1 MISENDPNWKV
12 SVNALI
18 ETSDG
23 MLLVKP
29 SYKKGWDLPG
39 GIVESDESPVE
50 GLRREIVEELGTSAE
65 IGGLRCVDYIRS
77 DWESRPVIMLIFS
90 ATININEV
98 CVDGQE
104 LIDWRIVSR
113 DIALDTVSKNMK
125 IRLSRIWSGTLI
137 YGESPQ

>member
-1 MISENDPNWKV
+1 
-12 SVNALI
+12 
-18 ETSDG
+18 
-23 MLLVKP
+23 
-29 SYKKGWDLPG
+29 
-39 GIVESDESPVE
+39 
-50 GLRREIVEELGTSAE
+50 
-65 IGGLRCVDYIRS
+65 
-77 DWESRPVIMLIFS
+77 MLIFS

>member
-1 MISENDPNWKV
+1 MISESDPNWKV

-23 MLLVKP
+23 ILLVKP

-90 ATININEV
+90 ATININKV

>member
-1 MISENDPNWKV
+1 MISESDPNWKV

>member
-1 MISENDPNWKV
+1 MISESDPNWKV

-50 GLRREIVEELGTSAE
+50 GLMREIVEELGTSAK
-65 IGGLRCVDYIRS
+65 IGGLRCVDYIHS

-90 ATININEV
+90 ATISVNEV
-98 CVDGQE
+98 CIDGQE
-104 LIDWRIVSR
+104 LIDWRIVPR
-113 DIALDTVSKNMK
+113 DIALNTVSKNMK

>member
-50 GLRREIVEELGTSAE
+50 GLRREIVEELGISAE

>member
-1 MISENDPNWKV
+1 
-12 SVNALI
+12 
-18 ETSDG
+18 
-23 MLLVKP
+23 
-29 SYKKGWDLPG
+29 
-39 GIVESDESPVE
+39 
-50 GLRREIVEELGTSAE
+50 
-65 IGGLRCVDYIRS
+65 
-77 DWESRPVIMLIFS
+77 MLIFS
-90 ATININEV
+90 AIININEV

>member
-1 MISENDPNWKV
+1 MISESDPNWKV

-23 MLLVKP
+23 ILLVKP

>member
-1 MISENDPNWKV
+1 MISESDPNWKV

-65 IGGLRCVDYIRS
+65 IGGLRCVDYIHS

-90 ATININEV
+90 ATISVNEV
-98 CVDGQE
+98 CIDGQE
-104 LIDWRIVSR
+104 LIDWRIVPR
-113 DIALDTVSKNMK
+113 DIALNTVSKNMK

>member
-1 MISENDPNWKV
+1 VISESDPNWKV

>member
-1 MISENDPNWKV
+1 
-12 SVNALI
+12 
-18 ETSDG
+18 

-50 GLRREIVEELGTSAE
+50 GLRREIVEELGTPAE
-65 IGGLRCVDYIRS
+65 IGGLRCVDYIHS

-90 ATININEV
+90 ATISVNEV
-98 CVDGQE
+98 CIDGQE
-104 LIDWRIVSR
+104 LIDWRIVPR
-113 DIALDTVSKNMK
+113 DIALNTVSKNMK